1 MQPFGRLICPVSRA
15 WIPARAKQGGFLD
28 GKGYP
33 RPKPALIDP
42 PRAQQGKLAR
52 RSDHPELKPALFAPQ
67 RAKPGRLPSGAA
79 HPGS

>member
-1 MQPFGRLICPVSRA
+1 MQPLGRLIRPVSHA

-52 RSDHPELKPALFAPQ
+52 RSDHPELKPALFAPLG
-67 RAKPGRLPSGAA
+67 AKPGGLPAGVA
-79 HPGS
+79 HLGS